1 MSTVSF
7 SLCFH
12 SVRHISIELK
22 LMISRHDLL
31 ITAQFWASVLQEAKD
46 LNIYKGLPLDPYPDY
61 FVIES
66 SFTQHLM
73 LTTFV
78 SLLDGSIRRAD
89 YYSLPIPP
97 SNNSCSGCQVIASL
111 LFQPLCCISPLL
123 AKLRS
128 FPQYYIVSAA
138 EFTYTLH

>member
-12 SVRHISIELK
+12 SVRHIYIELN
-22 LMISRHDLL
+22 LMISRHDFL

-46 LNIYKGLPLDPYPDY
+46 LNIYKGLPYPDY
-61 FVIES
+61 IDIES

-78 SLLDGSIRRAD
+78 SLLDGSI
-89 YYSLPIPP
+89 
-97 SNNSCSGCQVIASL
+97 
-111 LFQPLCCISPLL
+111 
-123 AKLRS
+123 
-128 FPQYYIVSAA
+128 
-138 EFTYTLH
+138 